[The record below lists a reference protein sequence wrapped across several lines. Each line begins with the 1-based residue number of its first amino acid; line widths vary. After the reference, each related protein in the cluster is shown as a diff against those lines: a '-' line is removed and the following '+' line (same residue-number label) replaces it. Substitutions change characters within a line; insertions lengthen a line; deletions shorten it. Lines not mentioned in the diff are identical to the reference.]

1 MEHYSAIEKS
11 EIMKFQENGWNWKKN
26 YSKGGNPR
34 PQRTNDTFL
43 LSYEDPK
50 FKKLVAAQA
59 KKQEGIWTV
68 EYW

>member
-1 MEHYSAIEKS
+1 MDGIE
-11 EIMKFQENGWNWKKN
+11 KKN

-59 KKQEGIWTV
+59 KKQEGIWIV

>member
-1 MEHYSAIEKS
+1 MDGIE
-11 EIMKFQENGWNWKKN
+11 KN

-43 LSYEDPK
+43 LSYEDTK

-59 KKQEGIWTV
+59 KKQEGIWIV